1 MSEPAPVPH
10 RSIRS
15 FVLRNGRITVA
26 QQRAMTELWPRYGLD
41 FAPGAL
47 HPAALFGRS
56 APCTLEIGFGNGEHL
71 IARAIAEPERDFIG
85 IEVHRSGVGQLLL
98 AVQAAQA
105 PNLRILCHDAIEVMG
120 MQLAPAC
127 VDQVQLLFPD
137 PWPKVRHHKRR
148 IVQPAFLELVA
159 RVLRPGGEL
168 HMATDVSQYA
178 KHMLEV
184 LGGSPLFEPSGAE
197 REARAPTRFE
207 RRGLRFGHAITDLR
221 YRLRS

>member
-1 MSEPAPVPH
+1 MSEQPPVPH

-26 QQRAMTELWPRYGLD
+26 QQRAMAELWPRYGLD
-41 FAPGAL
+41 FAPGPL
-47 HPAALFGRS
+47 QPAALFGRT

-71 IARAIAEPERDFIG
+71 IARAVAEPERDFIG

-98 AVQAAQA
+98 AIQEHGVA
-105 PNLRILCHDAIEVMG
+105 NLRILCHDAIEVMG
-120 MQLAPAC
+120 QQLAQGS

-137 PWPKVRHHKRR
+137 PWPKTRHHKRR
-148 IVQPAFLELVA
+148 IVQPEFLELVA

-178 KHMLEV
+178 RHMREV
-184 LGGSPLFEPSGAE
+184 LEACPLYEPLAAD

-207 RRGLRFGHAITDLR
+207 RRGLRFGHAITDLH
-221 YRLRS
+221 YRLRG

>member
-1 MSEPAPVPH
+1 MTEQPPVPH

-26 QQRAMTELWPRYGLD
+26 QQRAMTDLWPRYGLD
-41 FAPGAL
+41 FAPGPL

-71 IARAIAEPERDFIG
+71 IARANAEPERDFIG

-98 AVQAAQA
+98 AIQELGVT
-105 PNLRILCHDAIEVMG
+105 NLRILCHDAIEVMG
-120 MQLAPAC
+120 GQLAPAC
-127 VDQVQLLFPD
+127 IDQVQLLFPD
-137 PWPKVRHHKRR
+137 PWPKTRHHKRR
-148 IVQPAFLELVA
+148 IVQPEFLALVA

-184 LGGSPLFEPSGAE
+184 LGASPLFEPSPAA

-207 RRGLRFGHAITDLR
+207 RRGLRFGHEITDLH
-221 YRLRS
+221 YRLAD